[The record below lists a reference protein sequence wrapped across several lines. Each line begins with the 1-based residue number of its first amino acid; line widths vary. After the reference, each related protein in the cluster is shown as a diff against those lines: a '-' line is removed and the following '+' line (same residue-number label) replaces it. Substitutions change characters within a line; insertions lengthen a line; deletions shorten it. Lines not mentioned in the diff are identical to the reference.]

1 MFNVFQLQKNY
12 WGNFMAKCPECR
24 LTISNN
30 ATRCPHCTTKLG
42 KSYNAVN
49 DLGWIF
55 CIALGIIV
63 FALFNIFLIK
73 DMPWWLVIVVG
84 IAAGI
89 WAKFKIN
96 QD

>member
-1 MFNVFQLQKNY
+1 
-12 WGNFMAKCPECR
+12 
-24 LTISNN
+24 
-30 ATRCPHCTTKLG
+30 
-42 KSYNAVN
+42 
-49 DLGWIF
+49 LGWIF

-84 IAAGI
+84 IGAGI

>member
-1 MFNVFQLQKNY
+1 
-12 WGNFMAKCPECR
+12 MAKCPECR

-30 ATRCPHCTTKLG
+30 ATRCPNCTTKFG
-42 KSYNAVN
+42 KSYNEVN
-49 DLGWIF
+49 SLGWIF

-84 IAAGI
+84 IGAGI

>member
-1 MFNVFQLQKNY
+1 
-12 WGNFMAKCPECR
+12 
-24 LTISNN
+24 
-30 ATRCPHCTTKLG
+30 
-42 KSYNAVN
+42 
-49 DLGWIF
+49 LGWIF